1 MSRLH
6 LFSAGAAKS
15 EGGCGEI
22 RKAGFFMEKERLTNA
37 EMGNSEEKRFRGKQ
51 VAVICMVK
59 GGLFSRNRS

>member
-22 RKAGFFMEKERLTNA
+22 RKAGCSMEKERLTNA

-51 VAVICMVK
+51 VAVVCMAK
-59 GGLFSRNRS
+59 GGLFSRNCS

>member
-22 RKAGFFMEKERLTNA
+22 RKAGFFMEKERFPNA
-37 EMGNSEEKRFRGKQ
+37 EMGNQRKRDSEGNKWQ
-51 VAVICMVK
+51 
-59 GGLFSRNRS
+59 

>member
-1 MSRLH
+1 MSQLH

>member
-1 MSRLH
+1 MSRFY

-22 RKAGFFMEKERLTNA
+22 RKAGFFVEKERFTNA
-37 EMGNSEEKRFRGKQ
+37 EMGDSEEKRFRGKQ